1 MNDGRESEHL
11 QVTLLEPFVS
21 EGGTVRVQTI
31 LRPRF
36 VPSQACSSL
45 IRPSEVCQED
55 RSSRSITQSDSKSET
70 RGSACFKQDILNNFC
85 GPCAT
90 VDHLTLSGPVKPW
103 HKGDT
108 CWIVGRYLPLLELT
122 TKGFR
127 RSMMNE
133 SESQ

>member
-45 IRPSEVCQED
+45 IRPSDYAKRIGLQGP
-55 RSSRSITQSDSKSET
+55 SLSLTQSQKLE
-70 RGSACFKQDILNNFC
+70 AVL
-85 GPCAT
+85 A
-90 VDHLTLSGPVKPW
+90 LSR
-103 HKGDT
+103 
-108 CWIVGRYLPLLELT
+108 I
-122 TKGFR
+122 F
-127 RSMMNE
+127 
-133 SESQ
+133 